1 MLTKQVIISNVQNLL
16 VEELLKHQHYTF
28 TEVLFNLYTLK
39 LLGTYLLSVGVSK
52 QIVFLILIIL

>member
-39 LLGTYLLSVGVSK
+39 LLGTYLLNIGVSK
-52 QIVFLILIIL
+52 QIVFLILLIL